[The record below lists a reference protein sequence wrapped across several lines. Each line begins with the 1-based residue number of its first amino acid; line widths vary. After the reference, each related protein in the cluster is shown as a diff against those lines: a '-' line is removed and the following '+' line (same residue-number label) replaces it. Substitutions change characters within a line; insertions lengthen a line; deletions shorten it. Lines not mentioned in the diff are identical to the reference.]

1 MIIGNNFKK
10 PLVKEEVLNESSLP
24 IHACIVSLTPG
35 RLRFRLTHQHRQPDK
50 IEGIART
57 LTERLEIYRVRANA
71 DTGSITVFYAQ
82 EHLNFD
88 DVCGILQDLGVML
101 LDVSEGGSTDI
112 KGKSEAAAGIMS
124 AVTDWNQ
131 RVARATD
138 SAVDLR
144 FLIPVAFGMLS
155 VRQFIAKGLML
166 EAIPWYVLA
175 WYAFDSFIKLHY
187 TSEPQSHKTLQDI
200 QRA

>member
-10 PLVKEEVLNESSLP
+10 LPVKEEALNNGSLP
-24 IHACIVSLTPG
+24 IHAYTVSKTPG
-35 RLRFRLTHQHRQPDK
+35 RLRFRLTHKHRQPDK
-50 IEGIART
+50 IEGIIRA
-57 LTERLEIYRVRANA
+57 LKERLEIYRARANG
-71 DTGSITVFYAQ
+71 DTGSITLFYAQ
-82 EHLNFD
+82 EHLNFGD
-88 DVCGILQDLGVML
+88 ICAILRDLGVML
-101 LDVSEGGSTDI
+101 LDVSDRELVDTR
-112 KGKSEAAAGIMS
+112 GKSEAAAGIMS
-124 AVTDWNQ
+124 IVTDWNQ

-138 SAVDLR
+138 STVDLR

-187 TSEPQSHKTLQDI
+187 TSDPHSKKTLKDI
-200 QRA
+200 H